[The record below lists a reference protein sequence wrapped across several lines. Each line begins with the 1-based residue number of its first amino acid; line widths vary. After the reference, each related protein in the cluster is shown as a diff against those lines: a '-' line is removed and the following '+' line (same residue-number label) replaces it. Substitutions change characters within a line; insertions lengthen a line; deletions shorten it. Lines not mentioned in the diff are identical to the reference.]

1 VALLTI
7 DGDKVTY
14 DKRDLPTGLFPYN
27 VVVSPDGKI
36 ALTADNGNHGTSDG
50 NAKSI
55 GVIDLTA
62 DQCG

>member
-1 VALLTI
+1 LRLPPRRAATLVALLTI

-36 ALTADNGNHGTSDG
+36 ALGST
-50 NAKSI
+50 
-55 GVIDLTA
+55 
-62 DQCG
+62 

>member
-36 ALTADNGNHGTSDG
+36 AMTADNGNHGTWRWRPPCSPGSPDRRR
-50 NAKSI
+50 
-55 GVIDLTA
+55 TP
-62 DQCG
+62 